1 VVGTSTSFT
10 KEKAP
15 CGRQVTGSRH
25 HDEDSSGMMF
35 DDVNFACGCRTIQ
48 HQFHDGSCRTRV
60 IRHDGRVLLNQ
71 LSAEH
76 AE

>member
-1 VVGTSTSFT
+1 VIGTKTPFT
-10 KEKAP
+10 NEKAP
-15 CGRQVTGSRH
+15 CGRWVNGSRYF
-25 HDEDSSGMMF
+25 EDDGSGIRC
-35 DDVNFACGCRTIQ
+35 DDVTYDCGCRSIE

-60 IRHDGRVLLNQ
+60 TRHDGRLLLNE